1 MDRRQAPDSDR
12 KSDRPSGI
20 ALRWIGG
27 AASIAAIGLG
37 LGVAAWPFAL
47 KGSAEAKLQA
57 ALEQRF
63 DSVELEGVTF
73 KRRSLHVENARLT
86 KGDSRID
93 VKVDVE
99 HRVGWDFDLYVDE
112 VSIFGEVYGNSVD
125 DFRGIFDSESGG
137 GSDGRVHLGG
147 AKLSANLF
155 LLIDHKEFQYSSF
168 LNIDDQP
175 LAGPYDARVDD
186 PAITGE
192 IIAKADEATLTID
205 PHELFPLR
213 VEFDDGSFER
223 DGYKLKGADGFISL
237 RDPDLEN
244 FSFDIHHQ
252 NDWSVDGI
260 IDRKSESAY
269 ANIKAKNIAI
279 GDYLSVDGMTF
290 DGGSLEIDA
299 ILNTNII
306 ENGKEFRLRGV
317 ANVDGLSVQH
327 PMLSRDS
334 IMLSADSIIDVAYR
348 PADRSVFVHGAE
360 VSVGGVEVVGSGSYI
375 PNKSV
380 SIELAMPEQDCQR
393 IFNAVP
399 EGFFPKD
406 FESFKLSGKAS
417 AAVRT
422 NIVFG
427 SGDKTTLKGGLNL
440 DGCKLE
446 SVPDQVAK
454 LKEGFHH
461 TVRARNG
468 KKYHVGVG
476 PFYSAPPGPGLMCD
490 VRYDEV
496 HPALPGALIAIEDGT
511 FFSHKGFRSAH
522 LIASLK
528 RNVDRGEFRRGGSTL
543 TMQMVKNALLSHEK
557 TLARKMQ
564 ELFLT
569 WVVEQELSKKRI
581 LEIYLSIVEYGP
593 GIYGVCEAADHYFGK
608 SIFQLNAKEAAF
620 LATLMPRPVQ
630 RHRHWCNN
638 SLPPEYDMRLERILS
653 RMLKKELISQEEYDE
668 AVGFDIEFDRL
679 DFDGRKN
686 CYAAGDAML
695 DGEYTQQS
703 LTGFY
708 ATP

>member
-1 MDRRQAPDSDR
+1 MDRRQTTDSHR

-20 ALRWIGG
+20 ALKWIGG
-27 AASIAAIGLG
+27 AASAAAIGIG
-37 LGVAAWPFAL
+37 LSIAAWPFAL

-57 ALEQRF
+57 VLEQRF

-73 KRRSLHVENARLT
+73 KRRSLHVESARLT

-93 VKVDVE
+93 VMVDVE
-99 HRVGWDFDLYVDE
+99 HRVGWDFDLYVDK
-112 VSIFGEVYGNSVD
+112 VSIVGEVYGNSID
-125 DFRGIFDSESGG
+125 DFREIFDSESGERAG
-137 GSDGRVHLGG
+137 GRFHLGD
-147 AKLSANLF
+147 ATLSANLS

-175 LAGPYDARVDD
+175 LAGPYDARIDD

-192 IIAKADEATLTID
+192 IIAKADEAKLTID
-205 PHELFPLR
+205 PSELFPLR

-223 DGYKLKGADGFISL
+223 DGYRLKNADGFVSL
-237 RDPDLEN
+237 RDADLEN

-252 NDWSVDGI
+252 DDWSVDGI

-269 ANIKAKNIAI
+269 ANIKAKNVTI
-279 GDYLSVDGMTF
+279 GDYLNVDGMTF
-290 DGGSLEIDA
+290 DGGGLEIDA

-306 ENGKEFRLRGV
+306 ENGKEFRLRGM

-327 PMLSRDS
+327 PKLSGDS
-334 IMLSADSIIDVAYR
+334 VVLSADSIIDIAYR
-348 PADRSVFVHGAE
+348 PVDRSIFVHGAE
-360 VSVGGVEVVGSGSYI
+360 ISVGGVEIAGSGSFI
-375 PNKSV
+375 PDKSV
-380 SIELAMPEQDCQR
+380 SIEMVMLEQDCQR

-399 EGFFPKD
+399 DGLFSKGFD
-406 FESFKLSGKAS
+406 GFKLSGKAS

-422 NIVFG
+422 SIVFG
-427 SGDKTTLKGGLNL
+427 DGDRTTLKGGLNL
-440 DGCKLE
+440 DGCKIE
-446 SVPDQVAK
+446 SAPNLVAK
-454 LKEGFHH
+454 LKEGFQH

-476 PFYSAPPGPGLMCD
+476 PFYSAPRGPGLICD

-496 HPALPGALIAIEDGT
+496 HPALPGALITIEDGT
-511 FFSHKGFRSAH
+511 FFSHKGFRPEH

-528 RNVDRGEFRRGGSTL
+528 RNVERGEFRRGGSTL

-569 WVVEQELSKKRI
+569 WVVEKELSKKRI

-593 GIYGVCEAADHYFGK
+593 GIYGVCEAAEHYFGK

-638 SLPPEYDMRLERILS
+638 SLPVEYDMRLERILS

-668 AVGFDIEFDRL
+668 ATGFEIKFDRV
-679 DFDGRKN
+679 DFDGRKK
-686 CYAAGDAML
+686 CYAEGDAML
-695 DGEYTQQS
+695 NGGYTQQS

-708 ATP
+708 KEP

>member
-1 MDRRQAPDSDR
+1 MDRRQTTDPHR

-20 ALRWIGG
+20 ALRWIGS
-27 AASIAAIGLG
+27 ATSIAAIGIG
-37 LGVAAWPFAL
+37 LSIAAWPFAL
-47 KGSAEAKLQA
+47 KGSAEAKLQS

-63 DSVELEGVTF
+63 DGVDLEGVIF
-73 KRRSLHVENARLT
+73 KRRSLHVESARLT

-93 VKVDVE
+93 VTIDVD
-99 HRVGWDFDLYVDE
+99 HHVGWDLDLYVDK
-112 VSIFGEVYGNSVD
+112 VSIIGEVYGNGVA
-125 DFRGIFDSESGG
+125 DFRGIFDSGSGD
-137 GSDGRVHLGG
+137 GSDGRVHLGD
-147 AKLSANLF
+147 ATLSANLS

-186 PAITGE
+186 PAITGD
-192 IIAKADEATLTID
+192 IIAKADEAKLTID
-205 PHELFPLR
+205 PSELFPLR

-223 DGYKLKGADGFISL
+223 DGYKLKNADGFVSL

-252 NDWSVDGI
+252 DDWSVDGI
-260 IDRKSESAY
+260 IDRKSKSAY
-269 ANIKAKNIAI
+269 ANIKAKDII
-279 GDYLSVDGMTF
+279 ISDYLSVDGVTF
-290 DGGSLEIDA
+290 EGGSLEVDA
-299 ILNTNII
+299 TLNTNII
-306 ENGKEFRLRGV
+306 ENGKEFRLRGM
-317 ANVDGLSVQH
+317 ANVDDLSVQH
-327 PMLSRDS
+327 KKLSRERVV
-334 IMLSADSIIDVAYR
+334 LSADSIIDVAYR
-348 PADRSVFVHGAE
+348 PADRSIFVHGAE
-360 VSVGGVEVVGSGSYI
+360 ISVGGVELAGSGSLI
-375 PNKSV
+375 PDKSV
-380 SIELAMPEQDCQR
+380 SIELAMPEQECQR
-393 IFNAVP
+393 IFDAVP
-399 EGFFPKD
+399 EGIFPKEFD
-406 FESFKLSGKAS
+406 NFKLSGKAS

-427 SGDKTTLKGGLNL
+427 DGDKTTLKGGLNL

-454 LKEGFHH
+454 LKEGFRH

-476 PFYSAPPGPGLMCD
+476 PFYNVPPGPGMICD
-490 VRYDEV
+490 PAYHEI

-511 FFSHKGFRSAH
+511 FFSHKGFRPAH
-522 LIASLK
+522 LVASLK
-528 RNVDRGEFRRGGSTL
+528 RNVEHGEFRRGGSTL

-557 TLARKMQ
+557 TLARKVQ

-593 GIYGVCEAADHYFGK
+593 GIYGVCEAAEHYFGK
-608 SIFQLNAKEAAF
+608 YIFQLNAKEAAF

-638 SLPPEYDMRLERILS
+638 SLPLEYDMRLERILS

-668 AVGFDIEFDRL
+668 ATGFEIEFDRQ

-686 CYAAGDAML
+686 CYADGDAML
-695 DGEYTQQS
+695 NGEYTQQS

-708 ATP
+708 TTP